1 MERKQKR
8 TKGNNSTRNNERENE
23 NGEVGKDNLEDED
36 VKRST
41 YRCITT
47 KSSAFS
53 SSMFQKCLMQVWN
66 YVVDFLALL
75 NSCNRFPDSLN

>member
-8 TKGNNSTRNNERENE
+8 TKGNNSIRNNERENE

-36 VKRST
+36 VKR
-41 YRCITT
+41 RCITA

-66 YVVDFLALL
+66 YIVDFLALL

>member
-36 VKRST
+36 VKR
-41 YRCITT
+41 RCITA

-53 SSMFQKCLMQVWN
+53 SSMFQKCLMQIWN
-66 YVVDFLALL
+66 YIVDFLALL

>member
-36 VKRST
+36 VKR
-41 YRCITT
+41 RCITA

-53 SSMFQKCLMQVWN
+53 SSMFQKCLMQMWN
-66 YVVDFLALL
+66 YIVDFLALL

>member
-36 VKRST
+36 VKR
-41 YRCITT
+41 RCITA

-66 YVVDFLALL
+66 YIVDFLALL